1 MIGSTKYAARASGY
15 DWSVLFHAST
25 VGWMGGVTGSQFRNF
40 LSSVIARIFFG
51 KMGVAG
57 NKKAD
62 AAVGSIYK
70 LIHSRILIHPN
81 LQ

>member
-1 MIGSTKYAARASGY
+1 
-15 DWSVLFHAST
+15 
-25 VGWMGGVTGSQFRNF
+25 MGGVTGSQFRNF